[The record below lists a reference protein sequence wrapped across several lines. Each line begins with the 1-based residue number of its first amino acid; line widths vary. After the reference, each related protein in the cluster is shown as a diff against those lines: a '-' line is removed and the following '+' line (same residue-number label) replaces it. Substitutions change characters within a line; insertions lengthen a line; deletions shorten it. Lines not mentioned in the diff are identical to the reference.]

1 MPRQAI
7 NPYSNMK
14 EISKKDIMNKRYIK
28 QTNRFLGEASRNAS
42 LQTAPQTANQ
52 GQSGGDD
59 ML

>member
-42 LQTAPQTANQ
+42 L
-52 GQSGGDD
+52 
-59 ML
+59 